1 MTRFLDIVISLTALV
16 LLLPLFLVIAILIK
30 ISSKGSVFFS
40 QSRIGKNNELFKFYK
55 FRTMKVG
62 TPNVATDK
70 LGDAE
75 SYITSIGK
83 ILRKTSLDEIPQ
95 LINILKGDMTFV
107 GPRPALYNQYNLKE
121 LRTKAG
127 VHKLVPGVTGW
138 AQINGR
144 DHNDDAQKT
153 ELDRYYLE
161 NRSFKLDMKIMF
173 MTAFK
178 VVKAEGVVEGA
189 KQTMEDAS
197 KYVAVSTEDMI
208 QHKEIDMVKQ
218 EKTVGM

>member
-16 LLLPLFLVIAILIK
+16 LLLPLFWVIAILIK
-30 ISSKGSVFFS
+30 ISSKGPVFFS
-40 QSRIGKNNELFKFYK
+40 QSRIGKNNDLFKFYK

-161 NRSFKLDMKIMF
+161 NRSFKLDIKIMF

-178 VVKAEGVVEGA
+178 VVKAEGILEGEQN
-189 KQTMEDAS
+189 KQVDEGVQYIAS
-197 KYVAVSTEDMI
+197 SN
-208 QHKEIDMVKQ
+208 EIS
-218 EKTVGM
+218 E